1 MLVLPTFQ
9 PAAMAEIYTLYSLRR
24 HWYHGAHSI
33 YSDPPM
39 AEIVIFSRLPS
50 ACIWHGDLSG
60 TQWWPKVM
68 YDFQVIHSLAEMK
81 GQPGRPP
88 AYKRPTS
95 SNHLLPFDPIRRQ
108 LAVCLIYL
116 KLIDLALH
124 PTHAHRRFNW
134 HWSRNENE
142 VLHDQKVRERQG
154 RSRRRVCWSGGS
166 GK

>member
-1 MLVLPTFQ
+1 
-9 PAAMAEIYTLYSLRR
+9 
-24 HWYHGAHSI
+24 
-33 YSDPPM
+33 M
-39 AEIVIFSRLPS
+39 AEIVILLMS
-50 ACIWHGDLSG
+50 AVGVYLAWRPERD
-60 TQWWPKVM
+60 TVVAEVT

-134 HWSRNENE
+134 HRSRNENG
-142 VLHDQKVRERQG
+142 VLHDQKVRERAKVG
-154 RSRRRVCWSGGS
+154 VAEEFAGAADPVNSFLHHTR
-166 GK
+166 